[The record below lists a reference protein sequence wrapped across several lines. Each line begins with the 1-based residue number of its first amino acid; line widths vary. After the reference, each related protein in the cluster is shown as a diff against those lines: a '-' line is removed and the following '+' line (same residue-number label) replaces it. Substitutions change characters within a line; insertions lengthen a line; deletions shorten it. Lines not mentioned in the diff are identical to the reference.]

1 MTAWGGDY
9 RSATFVP
16 MTLVM
21 QIPPLYVLGIL
32 VAGLLLV
39 LYVMRRR
46 SRLGRRTPKF
56 SSTSLRCFRDERRL
70 QLIRGTT

>member
-56 SSTSLRCFRDERRL
+56 
-70 QLIRGTT
+70 